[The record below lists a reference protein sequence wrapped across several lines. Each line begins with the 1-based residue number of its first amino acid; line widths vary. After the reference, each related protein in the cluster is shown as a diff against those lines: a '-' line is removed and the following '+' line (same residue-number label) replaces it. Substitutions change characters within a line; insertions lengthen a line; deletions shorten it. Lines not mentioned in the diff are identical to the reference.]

1 MEIDIG
7 RMTASY
13 AGGYRDP
20 GVPRRI
26 NPLFYTWLPQVQ
38 TPPILL
44 CLLTLQSASKQTE
57 LLNRRK
63 IGRDQEFSFDSAF
76 YGKATPRPFF

>member
-1 MEIDIG
+1 MLEDTE
-7 RMTASY
+7 TAVSPEELIHFF
-13 AGGYRDP
+13 D
-20 GVPRRI
+20 
-26 NPLFYTWLPQVQ
+26 TWLLQVQ

-44 CLLTLQSASKQTE
+44 CLLTLQWAYKQPE

>member
-1 MEIDIG
+1 
-7 RMTASY
+7 MTARY
-13 AGGYRDP
+13 ARGHRDR
-20 GVPRRI
+20 GVPRGI
-26 NPLFYTWLPQVQ
+26 DPFFDKWLLQVQ

-44 CLLTLQSASKQTE
+44 CLLTLQSASKQPE

-76 YGKATPRPFF
+76 YCKATPRPFF

>member
-1 MEIDIG
+1 MLE
-7 RMTASY
+7 
-13 AGGYRDP
+13 DP
-20 GVPRRI
+20 ETTVSPGELI
-26 NPLFYTWLPQVQ
+26 HFFYKWLLQVQ

-44 CLLTLQSASKQTE
+44 CLLTLQSASKQPE